1 MAQVLHCC
9 PFQMVAVIGLCREE
23 PASHSKSGGRA
34 REGERRR
41 EEEEVG
47 TRGKQPQEEKR
58 PRMAEE
64 KENLMVM
71 DQGQKVDCRSVE
83 L

>member
-1 MAQVLHCC
+1 
-9 PFQMVAVIGLCREE
+9 MVAVIGLCREE

-41 EEEEVG
+41 EAEEVG